1 MFLPDK
7 VESIL
12 TKSYVQSKT
21 DQKNIVLSKSII
33 IESTI
38 SKKNENNILLF
49 SWAIFFVILILLYI
63 KDENLIRIWSIIN
76 LIILGFLGLIL
87 IFMWWGTDHQATKLN
102 FNLLWSSPLHLILIY
117 IIINKSWNKI
127 TYWFLTISLFLIFT
141 TILFWF
147 ALIQE
152 FNPFVKPIILQ
163 LALIYYYYFKKCK
176 NHINLN
182 KTNG

>member
-1 MFLPDK
+1 MK
-7 VESIL
+7 
-12 TKSYVQSKT
+12 
-21 DQKNIVLSKSII
+21 
-33 IESTI
+33 
-38 SKKNENNILLF
+38 NNILLF
-49 SWAIFFVILILLYI
+49 SWAIFFVILVLLYI
-63 KDENLIRIWSIIN
+63 KDKNLIRIWSIIN
-76 LIILGFLGLIL
+76 LIILGSFRTNIDFYVVGNN
-87 IFMWWGTDHQATKLN
+87 HQATKLN

-127 TYWFLTISLFLIFT
+127 SYWFLIISLFLIFT